1 MEENIQ
7 SAQGALADAAEGGIV
22 ESIESKILNIRGKQ
36 VMLDRDLAVLYGV
49 ETKVLNQAVKRN
61 IERFTED
68 FMFQLTRKEYNDLK
82 SQFATS
88 SHNSKILKSQ
98 IVTSSWGGVRKMPY
112 VFTEQGVAMLSSV
125 LHSDRA
131 INVNI
136 SIMRAFVMMRHST
149 LSVEGHEQRLIALE
163 RHQLETDQKID
174 HVLNCLEEGT
184 LKEKA
189 HIFSEGQIYEARFF
203 IVDLI
208 SKAKMRIVLID
219 GYIGTQ
225 TLELLDARADGV
237 EAEIITHSISAALQ
251 NLVDQYKLQYPN
263 KPLRIR
269 RWNVEQHD
277 RWLIIDDDLWHCGA
291 SIKDVGVRTFGIDP
305 IGLDVN
311 VIMMQV

>member
-1 MEENIQ
+1 MHK
-7 SAQGALADAAEGGIV
+7 V
-22 ESIESKILNIRGKQ
+22 HWQ

-61 IERFTED
+61 IERFPED
-68 FMFQLTRKEYNDLK
+68 FMFQLTHEECLR
-82 SQFATS
+82 
-88 SHNSKILKSQ
+88 SQ
-98 IVTSSWGGVRKMPY
+98 IVTLNTKRGQHLKYMPY
-112 VFTEQGVAMLSSV
+112 AFTEEGVAALSGV
-125 LHSDRA
+125 LHSKIA

-136 SIMRAFVMMRHST
+136 SIMRAFVMMRHNM
-149 LSVEGHEQRLIALE
+149 LSYSGHEQRIVAIE
-163 RHQLETDQKID
+163 RHLIETDQKID

-189 HIFSEGQIYEARFF
+189 HIFSAGQIYEARSF

-237 EAEIITHSISAALQ
+237 EVEIITHSISAALQ
-251 NLVDQYKLQYPN
+251 NLIDQYKLQYPN
-263 KPLRIR
+263 KPIRIR

-311 VIMMQV
+311 VIMMQI